1 VLVWAVVTT
10 GSIVRRPVLVPI
22 RAAAAIGVAIAVTA
36 AAELVRRESRPPSSP
51 TVVGVSAAS
60 MVALSIAL
68 VLTVL
73 PLVTAAIGRRRVVRW
88 ATTIQEAARAGTA
101 LTMLRDASGDPSLSF
116 AGDGSI
122 GVLGGQRV
130 TTELHR
136 GDRVVAV
143 IEHRPES
150 SDRLRTALTP
160 PVVTA
165 LENELLLTTATRQ
178 LGDLRS
184 ARRRVVERGDDARRR
199 LERDLH
205 DGAQQRLLALGMQLS
220 ALSLHTDGE
229 QRARLDAAVD
239 HATLALANLRRL
251 AHGVVPPLLDD
262 AGLYE
267 AITSLAEQTDLA
279 LRLDIES
286 IAGRRFDP
294 EVERAAYR
302 LVTGSVKEALNT
314 GASEAVVVATVVDA
328 RLIVTTRHRSDGCAP
343 RLDDDDRVGAAGG
356 MLRSVHVEGTTVREA
371 RFG

>member
-1 VLVWAVVTT
+1 
-10 GSIVRRPVLVPI
+10 
-22 RAAAAIGVAIAVTA
+22 
-36 AAELVRRESRPPSSP
+36 
-51 TVVGVSAAS
+51 

-73 PLVTAAIGRRRVVRW
+73 PLVTAAFGRRRVVRW
-88 ATTIQEAARAGTA
+88 ATTIQEVSRAGTA

-116 AGDGSI
+116 GNASI
-122 GVLGGQRV
+122 GLLGGQRV

-160 PVVTA
+160 QVVTA

-178 LGDLRS
+178 LADLRS

-205 DGAQQRLLALGMQLS
+205 DGAQQRLLALGMHLS
-220 ALSLHTDGE
+220 ALSQRTDGE

-239 HATLALANLRRL
+239 HATLALTNLRRL

-262 AGLYE
+262 AGLHE

-279 LRLDIES
+279 LLLDIEP
-286 IAGRRFDP
+286 IAGRRFGP
-294 EVERAAYR
+294 EVEHAAYR
-302 LVTGSVKEALNT
+302 LVTGSVKEAL
-314 GASEAVVVATVVDA
+314 GAAASEVVVVATMVDA

-343 RLDDDDRVGAAGG
+343 RLDDHDRVGAAGG
-356 MLRSVHVEGTTVREA
+356 MLTSVHVEGITVHEA